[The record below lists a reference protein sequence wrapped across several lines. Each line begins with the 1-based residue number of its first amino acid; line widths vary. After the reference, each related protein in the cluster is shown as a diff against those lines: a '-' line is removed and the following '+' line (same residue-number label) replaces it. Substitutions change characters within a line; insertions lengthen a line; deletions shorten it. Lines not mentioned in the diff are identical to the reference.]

1 MWNDLSMAD
10 RAKYIQLAV
19 QNGITNIDNIRGIY
33 NKYAEGGY
41 KGDKNHPIQL
51 EEVIVTPQSSA
62 LNRSREA
69 TSPNIDFS
77 HAQDMTRTQRF
88 GANWLAGVPFI
99 GVDPH
104 TCLNT
109 VTGFYDPENTVAS
122 NPNIVANPEDYGYRK
137 IEQKDAIPGD
147 LIILSNGEGHPKHAV
162 MFDSVAEGYGVH
174 NGFNYA
180 PGDTLVNYSNGGR
193 DTNDYRLQGP
203 LPRFD
208 DPDKAGGDFSGP
220 RTYLRFTGKN
230 KKKYYKSNIYAEGGN
245 TNTTNSN
252 EYPEKNIIDNT
263 EDTKPGFFENLASGA
278 SELYNKTKDIAN
290 NVIKNVT
297 YGIMVDS
304 DGGVS
309 GSDKT
314 ISEIIDGINFSN
326 ARAADRE
333 YVPRNLA
340 SLYIYGNDLGQFK
353 EDPTLRDLGVDYN
366 KYLKSIGRDSNKVKT
381 YRGVLPVIAT
391 LPEGIKDYLPEHIR
405 STKNKTYGNNM
416 DHIVKDVYS
425 DTGIVPDDVAG
436 FLQRLDLD
444 SNGNPIIVN
453 SDLWDFEPKS
463 YYERY
468 KEGNPL
474 LYLKAS
480 ALDKVGTP
488 FILKDTY
495 PVQFTDIDT
504 FYDNYDKRNIGNK
517 IARDFGYLPE
527 VIVYGDKE

>member
-10 RAKYIQLAV
+10 KAKYIKLAV
-19 QNGITNIDNIRGIY
+19 QNKVTSLSDIIDTY
-33 NKYAEGGY
+33 NVYA
-41 KGDKNHPIQL
+41 N
-51 EEVIVTPQSSA
+51 
-62 LNRSREA
+62 
-69 TSPNIDFS
+69 
-77 HAQDMTRTQRF
+77 
-88 GANWLAGVPFI
+88 
-99 GVDPH
+99 
-104 TCLNT
+104 
-109 VTGFYDPENTVAS
+109 
-122 NPNIVANPEDYGYRK
+122 
-137 IEQKDAIPGD
+137 
-147 LIILSNGEGHPKHAV
+147 
-162 MFDSVAEGYGVH
+162 
-174 NGFNYA
+174 
-180 PGDTLVNYSNGGR
+180 
-193 DTNDYRLQGP
+193 
-203 LPRFD
+203 
-208 DPDKAGGDFSGP
+208 
-220 RTYLRFTGKN
+220 
-230 KKKYYKSNIYAEGGN
+230 GGN
-245 TNTTNSN
+245 TEN
-252 EYPEKNIIDNT
+252 NIPNT
-263 EDTKPGFFENLASGA
+263 EDTKPGFFENLASST

-290 NVIKNVT
+290 NVIKNVA

-304 DGGVS
+304 DGRVS

-504 FYDNYDKRNIGNK
+504 FYDNYDKRNIGSK